1 MNQEQV
7 YKAILGPIVSEKAA
21 AVGEASSQ
29 IVLKVNPVATKAQ
42 IKKAV
47 ETLFEKDV
55 KVRSVRVL
63 NVKGKTKRTR
73 YGVGSRSDWKKAYVS
88 LEPGQ
93 DIDFMF
99 AE

>member
-1 MNQEQV
+1 MNQEQL

-21 AVGEASSQ
+21 AAGEAANQ
-29 IVLKVNPVATKAQ
+29 VVLKVDKTATKQQ

-47 ETLFEKDV
+47 ETLFEV
-55 KVRSVRVL
+55 NVRGVRVL

-73 YGVGSRSDWKKAYVS
+73 YGVGVRSDWKKAYVS

-93 DIDFMF
+93 DVDFMF